1 MDRLLRAEIV
11 AEVKRSMTDIL
22 EVANEKWLSG
32 DDLCAQ
38 FAMFTPSWLKTYGK
52 FLPRQRAEVTEHG
65 KTTTSRWAYPQHKI
79 ARMIAEN
86 SIKNLGC

>member
-11 AEVKRSMTDIL
+11 AEVKRGMADAL
-22 EVANEKWLSG
+22 EVANERWLSG
-32 DDLCAQ
+32 DELCQQ

-52 FLPRQRAEVTEHG
+52 FLPRQRAEVNEDG

-86 SIKNLGC
+86 SIKNLG

>member
-11 AEVKRSMTDIL
+11 AEVKRGMAEAL
-22 EVANEKWLSG
+22 EVANERWMSA
-32 DDLCAQ
+32 DELCAQ

-52 FLPRQRAEVTEHG
+52 FLPRQRAEVIDGE
-65 KTTTSRWAYPQHKI
+65 KITSTRWAYPQHKI

-86 SIKNLGC
+86 TIKNLG